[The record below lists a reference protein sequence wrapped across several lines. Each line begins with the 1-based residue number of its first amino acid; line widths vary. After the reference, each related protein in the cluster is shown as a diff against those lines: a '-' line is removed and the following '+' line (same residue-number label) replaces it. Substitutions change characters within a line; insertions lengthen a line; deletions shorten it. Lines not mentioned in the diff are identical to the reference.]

1 MNPRHE
7 EIDHTADIGI
17 RVHASDME
25 DLCLEAAR
33 AMFRLILGDASTPIG
48 KESCS
53 VRARA
58 TDRDL
63 LLRAWLSELLYIHAS
78 RRVILTEFRIRSIT
92 ATEICAVV
100 TGIPMTDDMIARA
113 TEIKAVTYHGLTV
126 FESGGELHAQVIFDT

>member
-1 MNPRHE
+1 MDPWHE

-17 RVHASDME
+17 RVHASGMV

-33 AMFRLILGDASTPIG
+33 AMFRLILDDIAVRVAT
-48 KESCS
+48 ESCA
-53 VRARA
+53 VNARA

-78 RRVILTEFRIRSIT
+78 QRLFLTDFRIQSIT
-92 ATEICAVV
+92 SNEIHAVAG
-100 TGIPMTDDMIARA
+100 GIPMTGEMIDRA